1 MAYAVTRSERI
12 QVSRNDPCLVEHE
25 GRGPCRREAVSMRQ
39 APGTDRERAAEDID
53 MPQASKIK
61 VLIAHSDPL
70 ISAGLA
76 ATLKRRDFEIMIC
89 SSGLAPSHSPASAV
103 PSPDVVV
110 ADYDSGLRLIAS
122 ITCRD
127 RVVILTHSDS
137 EVKICHALEQG
148 ARGYLLL
155 GCSLKDLVDA
165 LRSVHVGG
173 IALGPIAA
181 RRVAERMKLKVL
193 TRREEDILRQLMLG
207 LSNKSIA
214 ANLSLTV
221 GTVKTHVKSILGKLE
236 AASRTEAVAVAHRR
250 GIMPEEREWP
260 STRVRMAGFEGRSS
274 LTKPFDVSSH
284 ARFGSRW
291 RTSSLPAAPPCVPLR
306 PQHRPASA
314 PTIEKSFARSG

>member
-1 MAYAVTRSERI
+1 M
-12 QVSRNDPCLVEHE
+12 L
-25 GRGPCRREAVSMRQ
+25 Q
-39 APGTDRERAAEDID
+39 AQGTDGERAAEDID

-76 ATLKRRDFEIMIC
+76 VTLNRGDFEIMAGG
-89 SSGLAPSHSPASAV
+89 SPLAPSHSPASPG

-110 ADYDSGLRLIAS
+110 ADYDSGLRLITS
-122 ITCRD
+122 IACRD

-155 GCSLKDLVDA
+155 GCSLNDLMDA

-173 IALGPIAA
+173 IALGPIVAS
-181 RRVAERMKLKVL
+181 RVADRMKLKAL
-193 TRREEDILRQLMLG
+193 TRREGDILRQLMLG

-214 ANLSLTV
+214 ANLALAV

-250 GIMPEEREWP
+250 GVMPEEREWP
-260 STRVRMAGFEGRSS
+260 STRVRNAGAEGRSS
-274 LTKPFDVSSH
+274 LTKPFDVSSR
-284 ARFGSRW
+284 ARLGSRW
-291 RTSSLPAAPPCVPLR
+291 RTSSLPLTPPACRFDRSIDLHLRQPCVV
-306 PQHRPASA
+306 
-314 PTIEKSFARSG
+314 EKSLPAAVIAQ

>member
-1 MAYAVTRSERI
+1 
-12 QVSRNDPCLVEHE
+12 
-25 GRGPCRREAVSMRQ
+25 
-39 APGTDRERAAEDID
+39 

-76 ATLKRRDFEIMIC
+76 ATLKRRDFEIMVC
-89 SSGLAPSHSPASAV
+89 SSELAPSHSPASPV

-122 ITCRD
+122 AACRN

-165 LRSVHVGG
+165 LQLAHVGG
-173 IALGPIAA
+173 IALGPI
-181 RRVAERMKLKVL
+181 VASRLADRMKLKAL
-193 TRREEDILRQLMLG
+193 TRRERDILGQLMLG
-207 LSNKSIA
+207 LCNKSIA
-214 ANLSLTV
+214 ANLVLAV
-221 GTVKTHVKSILGKLE
+221 GTVKTHVKSILRKLE
-236 AASRTEAVAVAHRR
+236 AETRTEAVAVAHRR

-260 STRVRMAGFEGRSS
+260 PTRVIKPGSGGRSS
-274 LTKPFDVSSH
+274 LTKPLDVSSR
-284 ARFGSRW
+284 ARMKPTLR
-291 RTSSLPAAPPCVPLR
+291 RRRDCLLLPRPRSSAGVSSP
-306 PQHRPASA
+306 
-314 PTIEKSFARSG
+314 